1 MEEEGEVHRK
11 GPVVLCPFGGEEYCC
26 VEDPFGLDV
35 HQQFGA
41 HLVEELTTTRQ
52 GKHPKREDS
61 KR

>member
-1 MEEEGEVHRK
+1 VEEG
-11 GPVVLCPFGGEEYCC
+11 VVFWRGSLVPCPFGGEEYCC
-26 VEDPFGLDV
+26 VDDPFGPEL

-52 GKHPKREDS
+52 GKDPKREGS